1 MTARSNSPQT
11 DHDLAR
17 ADERMRRKRRENG
30 RTFPSLDAAL
40 GWYVEMRL
48 NMQAPH
54 SMAPRGTMI
63 GGEMVIVEVD
73 GGGGGD
79 LAEALVT
86 LQTIARALED
96 LHAADA
102 RAYVVLE
109 LAEMGDPNVP
119 DIDSAAMRR
128 VEQLVDDH
136 RRAALA
142 AGRTKFND
150 EKAAAAAL
158 EAVAKDRGCPI
169 EQMRGWW
176 KRHQEQRPAAMSMR
190 QISERTGEGLGTVSA
205 LHGKATYFLEG
216 WLRHAGVL
224 R

>member
-1 MTARSNSPQT
+1 MTARSDSPQT
-11 DHDLAR
+11 DHDIAR
-17 ADERMRRKRRENG
+17 ADASLRRKRRDNG

-40 GWYVEMRL
+40 TWYFEMRL
-48 NMQAPH
+48 KMQAPH
-54 SMAPRGTMI
+54 SMAPRGTKV
-63 GGEMVIVEVD
+63 GSEVVIVEVD

-79 LAEALVT
+79 LDEALVT
-86 LQTIARALED
+86 LQTIARSLED
-96 LHAADA
+96 LRAADP
-102 RAYVVLE
+102 RAYLVLE
-109 LAEMGDPNVP
+109 LAELGDPNVP
-119 DIDSAAMRR
+119 DIDSTAMRR

-136 RRAALA
+136 RRVAQQ
-142 AGRTKFND
+142 AGRKFND

-158 EAVAKDRGCPI
+158 EAVAKDRGCPV

-176 KRHQEQRPAAMSMR
+176 KRHQEQRPTAMTMR